1 MLTLRPYQQ
10 AAITSIYGYF
20 QKKKGNPL
28 VVMPTGCH
36 AAGTQI
42 LMFDGS
48 TKPVEDVVVGDVLMG
63 PDSKPRNVLRL
74 ARGVEPLYRIT
85 PKKGEAFVVNEGHVL
100 SLQTTNEGKP
110 HACTTTGKEIDNIT
124 VGDWLKRSKSWKH
137 LRKLRRTAVE
147 FPGLGELPLDP
158 WCVGVLLGDGCVVS
172 GVSICNPDF
181 EVLREFEE
189 RMVGLGLNLRWS
201 QKPNNKAYDAFFTDP
216 LANSC
221 RPNRVTAILRDLGM
235 AGCRA
240 DAKFVPDVY
249 KRGSRQARLE
259 VLAGLIDTDGHYDGK
274 LFDFISKSRR
284 LAEDVVF
291 IALSLGLFAKVKEC
305 RKGCQTGAVGTY
317 WRVSISGDIDVVP
330 TRVPRKQAAPRC
342 QKKNPLVTGFDVEP
356 IGNGAFYGF
365 TLDGDHLYLTS
376 DFVVHH
382 NSGKSIVIG
391 SFVEEVLKAW
401 PDQRILIVTHVR
413 ELIAQNHAEMIGL
426 WPEAPAGIYSAGLGK
441 REARAQIL
449 FAGIQS
455 IHRRAVEIGHTD
467 LVLIDEAHLIPG
479 NSSTIYRRFLDALTR
494 INPALKVIGLT
505 ATPFRVDSGMLHE
518 GKNALFTDIAF
529 EAPVRDLIDAGY
541 LSPLVSK
548 QPATRLDVSK
558 IGTRAGDFIQRDLAS
573 AVDKEAITR
582 AAVSEIIEH
591 GRDRKSWLAFCS
603 GVEHARHVAEEFG
616 RQGIICRTIFGDTP
630 KEERD
635 AIIAAFK
642 RGEIRALASMGVL
655 TTGFNAPAVDLIVLL
670 RPTKSAGLYLQMV
683 GRGTRL
689 APGKENCLV
698 LDFAGNVRRHGPIDL
713 VRPKRP
719 GEGGGGEAPTKLC
732 PECDSIIALSATECP
747 DCGYVFPAR
756 EVKITPTAAT
766 LPVLSPKV
774 QWLPVHGVSYSRHD
788 KLGGL
793 PSLKVTYSCGL
804 KSYSE
809 WVCIEHQGYARQKA
823 AEWWR
828 KRAPDCPVPLTV
840 DQAIAEAARLARPS
854 AISVRPSGRYVE
866 ISGHRFDP
874 CPNPTPASAPSA
886 TGNLVGLVG
895 STHTIGSPTRAA
907 MPAASTSA
915 AGPAKTSAT
924 GGRA

>member
-20 QKKKGNPL
+20 QSHKGNPL
-28 VVMPTGCH
+28 VVIPT
-36 AAGTQI
+36 AG
-42 LMFDGS
+42 
-48 TKPVEDVVVGDVLMG
+48 
-63 PDSKPRNVLRL
+63 
-74 ARGVEPLYRIT
+74 
-85 PKKGEAFVVNEGHVL
+85 
-100 SLQTTNEGKP
+100 
-110 HACTTTGKEIDNIT
+110 
-124 VGDWLKRSKSWKH
+124 
-137 LRKLRRTAVE
+137 
-147 FPGLGELPLDP
+147 
-158 WCVGVLLGDGCVVS
+158 
-172 GVSICNPDF
+172 
-181 EVLREFEE
+181 
-189 RMVGLGLNLRWS
+189 
-201 QKPNNKAYDAFFTDP
+201 
-216 LANSC
+216 
-221 RPNRVTAILRDLGM
+221 
-235 AGCRA
+235 
-240 DAKFVPDVY
+240 
-249 KRGSRQARLE
+249 
-259 VLAGLIDTDGHYDGK
+259 
-274 LFDFISKSRR
+274 
-284 LAEDVVF
+284 
-291 IALSLGLFAKVKEC
+291 
-305 RKGCQTGAVGTY
+305 
-317 WRVSISGDIDVVP
+317 
-330 TRVPRKQAAPRC
+330 
-342 QKKNPLVTGFDVEP
+342 
-356 IGNGAFYGF
+356 
-365 TLDGDHLYLTS
+365 
-376 DFVVHH
+376 
-382 NSGKSIVIG
+382 GKSLVMAAFIEG
-391 SFVEEVLKAW
+391 VLKAW

-441 REARAQIL
+441 REAQARIL

-455 IHRRAVEIGHTD
+455 IHRRAQEVGHTD

-479 NSSTIYRRFLDALTR
+479 NSSTMYRRFLDGLAR

-505 ATPFRVDSGMLHE
+505 ATPFRLDSGMLHE

-558 IGTRAGDFIQRDLAS
+558 VGTRAGDFIQRDLAA

-582 AAVSEIIEH
+582 AAVTEIIAH
-591 GRDRKSWLAFCS
+591 GRERKSWLAFCS

-616 RQGIICRTIFGDTP
+616 RQGIICSTIFGDTP

-655 TTGFNAPAVDLIVLL
+655 TTGFNAPAVDLIALL
-670 RPTKSAGLYLQMV
+670 RPTKSAGLYVQMV

-713 VRPKRP
+713 VRPRRL
-719 GEGGGGEAPTKLC
+719 GEAGGGDAPTKVC
-732 PECDSIIALSATECP
+732 PECESIIALSAAECP

-756 EVKITPTAAT
+756 EVKIAPTAAT

-809 WVCIEHQGYARQKA
+809 WVCIEHPGYARQKA

-828 KRAPDCPVPLTV
+828 KRAPGCPVPLTV

-874 CPNPTPASAPSA
+874 CAHSIPASAPSA
-886 TGNLVGLVG
+886 TGNLVGLAG
-895 STHTIGSPTRAA
+895 STHTIGSPTSGVT
-907 MPAASTSA
+907 PAASTSA
-915 AGPAKTSAT
+915 AGPARTSAM